1 MARYT
6 GPRCRQCR
14 REGMKLYL
22 KGEKCVTKCTFD
34 KRPSPPGMHQQRR
47 RKVSDFALQLREKQK
62 ARRMYGV
69 MERQMKGTFDR
80 ADELTGATGDQLLE
94 LLESRLDNVVYR
106 SGFAKSRSQ
115 ARQLVTHA
123 HITVNGRR
131 SKTPSRSLKAG
142 DLVAVR
148 ESSKSSQY
156 FKDVL
161 AWAKTQARP
170 AWLEVDP
177 DAFTAKVISA
187 PERGQIEAQVD
198 TQLIVEH
205 YSR

>member
-1 MARYT
+1 
-6 GPRCRQCR
+6 
-14 REGMKLYL
+14 MKLYL
-22 KGEKCVTKCTFD
+22 KGEKCVTKCTFE

-69 MERQMKGTFDR
+69 MEKQMKGTFDR
-80 ADELTGATGDQLLE
+80 ADELTGATGDQLIE

-106 SGFAKSRSQ
+106 SGFAKSRAQ

-131 SKTPSRSLKAG
+131 SKTPSRTLRGG
-142 DLVAVR
+142 DTIAVH
-148 ESSKSSQY
+148 ESSKGSKY
-156 FKDVL
+156 FQDVL
-161 AWAKTQARP
+161 AWAKTQPRP
-170 AWLEVDP
+170 SWLEVDP
-177 DAFTAKVISA
+177 DAITAKLITA